1 MAQPANKQAL
11 SRANAAANNN
21 HGGNSV
27 GNPKQACPLYDVIII
42 VAGTVDPVNSKG
54 ALANSYD
61 GKPYK
66 KTRRPAAPPPP
77 PSAYDKAAHDV
88 RKPEESQQDSNY
100 YWAGNAKF
108 VGRLLGFQSSH
119 DHVMVFR
126 DHSWSGDN
134 CVKNRQLAGQIF
146 IDWLCGHGMM
156 SALPAY
162 KTRKVSFH
170 FIGHSHGGNV
180 INEMS
185 LRIAK
190 VGAWPSDWK
199 VKSVVYLSTPFFQTI
214 HKPTTAK
221 WHGAAR
227 ICNVFCKYDLTQTA
241 IADFSLRQ
249 LTRVTNV
256 VSDPESK
263 LGTYIDKIV
272 KFDFKSLAVLVKGL
286 RPGWKWD
293 WLNTG
298 VTWHLDATQARNMY
312 EKVIDLIKN
321 IKLALEEV
329 KKIVTYLSYEVDT
342 PVSETFKGRGFV
354 EGRHV
359 IAPEMAARINQELD
373 LVIAGTGPAERALRA
388 RVASGFYP
396 GAGFYDDI
404 HTESL
409 LLPIIS
415 LLAVDPGSLEG
426 KVPNLIFAAFKPL
439 IEVFDD
445 TLHTCDHLYSIPIVP
460 VEVSNSDKYFRKRDP
475 QFDKFKSALIQAEVK
490 YMGSGAKYDF
500 LHMLFVLAAQLEAAH
515 GPLKI
520 AKYAVEALNALLY
533 VNDPIAMWR
542 GKTSFYARTKDL
554 IQLVRNWWTVLDSRY
569 CGGIEWTRTKDEHAR
584 DLQELADEAAAQAAV
599 DKLDKRKRKP
609 LTADER
615 KAELESIDRAP
626 AYGSV
631 PYLATVSHSVSRK
644 ELYPPVDTFLRAQ
657 FDSHVTPPKR

>member
-54 ALANSYD
+54 NEANSYD
-61 GKPYK
+61 KG
-66 KTRRPAAPPPP
+66 
-77 PSAYDKAAHDV
+77 AHDA
-88 RKPEESQQDSNY
+88 RHPQESQPDSNY
-100 YWAGNAKF
+100 YWTGNAKF
-108 VGRLLGFQSSH
+108 VGKLLAFQKSH

-126 DHSWSGDN
+126 DHGWNGDN
-134 CVKNRQLAGQIF
+134 SKRNREVAGKAF
-146 IDWLCGHGMM
+146 VDWLCGINRT

-170 FIGHSHGGNV
+170 LIGHSHGGNV

-185 LRIAK
+185 LNIAK
-190 VGAWPSDWK
+190 TGAWPIDWK

-214 HKPTTAK
+214 HKPTTKK

-249 LTRVTNV
+249 LMRVTNV
-256 VSDPESK
+256 VANPANH
-263 LGTYIDKIV
+263 LTATIDKIV
-272 KFDFKSLAVLVKGL
+272 KFDYKCLFVLVTGL

-293 WLNTG
+293 WLNSG
-298 VTWHLDATQARNMY
+298 VEWHLDATKARNMY
-312 EKVIDLIKN
+312 EKVLDLIKN
-321 IKLALEEV
+321 IQLAFGQV
-329 KKIVTYLSYEVDT
+329 KQMVTYLSKPVYPYVT
-342 PVSETFKGRGFV
+342 PEFKAQGLTENRA
-354 EGRHV
+354 V
-359 IAPEMAARINQELD
+359 ISAAMAQKINKELEK
-373 LVIAGTGPAERALRA
+373 VIAGTRPAEKALRA
-388 RVASGFYP
+388 RMASGVYP
-396 GAGFYDDI
+396 GGGFYDDI

-409 LLPIIS
+409 LLPILS
-415 LLAVDPGSLEG
+415 LLSIDPGSLEG
-426 KVPNLIFAAFKPL
+426 TVPNLLFEAFKPL

-445 TLHTCDHLYSIPIVP
+445 TLHTCDHLYKIPIVP
-460 VEVSNSDKYFRKRDP
+460 VDVSKSDKFFNRRDP
-475 QFDKFKSALIQAEVK
+475 AFDKFKTALIQAEGK
-490 YMGSGAKYDF
+490 YMGSQTKYNF
-500 LHMLFVLAAQLEAAH
+500 VHMLFVLAAQMEAAH

-520 AKYAVEALNALLY
+520 AKWAAEGLNAGLY

-554 IQLVRNWWTVLDSRY
+554 IQLIRNWWTVLDSRY
-569 CGGIEWTRTKDEHAR
+569 SGGIEWTRTKDEYAR
-584 DLQELADEAAAQAAV
+584 DVQELVQEAAAVAAV
-599 DKLDKRKRKP
+599 DKMDNKMRSPVKQ
-609 LTADER
+609 TAKER
-615 KAELESIDRAP
+615 KEEQEAFDREP